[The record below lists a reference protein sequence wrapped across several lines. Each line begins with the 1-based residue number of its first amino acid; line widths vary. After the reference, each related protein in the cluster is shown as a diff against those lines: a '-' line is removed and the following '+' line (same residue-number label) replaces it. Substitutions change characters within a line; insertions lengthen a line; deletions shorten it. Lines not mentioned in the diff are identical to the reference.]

1 VPTGRR
7 SARRQAVFVL
17 YQQDLLDLSPEDAL
31 KRAGDLQVDGYATEL
46 ILGVARHRAE
56 IDGLLE
62 RHVEGWSLQRLGV
75 LERAILRVAAYELL
89 WQKETPAAVVIDE
102 AVGSAKRFCS
112 DEASSLVNGVLG
124 ALADATRSECEG
136 EARQHSDMATGTRG
150 LGEDTA

>member
-1 VPTGRR
+1 VSTGRR
-7 SARRQAVFVL
+7 SARRKAVFIL
-17 YQQDLLDLSPEDAL
+17 YQQDLLGLSPEAAL
-31 KRAGDLQVDGYATEL
+31 RRTGDPELDGYTSEL
-46 ILGVARHRAE
+46 FLGVAQHRAE

-89 WQKETPAAVVIDE
+89 WEKEVPAAVVIDE

-124 ALADATRSECEG
+124 ALSDATRSEPGG
-136 EARQHSDMATGTRG
+136 ESQRHSGMAAGTRG
-150 LGEDTA
+150 AEEETA